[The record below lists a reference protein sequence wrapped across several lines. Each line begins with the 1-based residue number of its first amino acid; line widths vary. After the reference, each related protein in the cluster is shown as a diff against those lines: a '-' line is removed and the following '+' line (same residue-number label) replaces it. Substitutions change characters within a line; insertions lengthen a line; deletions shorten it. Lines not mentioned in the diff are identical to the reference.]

1 MTLQKTR
8 TAAVFALA
16 AMVLAVVATAGS
28 AGAQEFQQQPQTQPN
43 NATSSAGNATVPQA
57 ASGSALD
64 AQQIYETGSISTDS
78 DVKALVISIPDN
90 VGTERAIWEGFLPSN
105 ASVATGTNVVVLN
118 TDVNVTHRV
127 SMSGEGVNQSE
138 TEALPYQNSS
148 AFLLNETGEYTFTEE
163 EAQLSGTVNVVENDT
178 TEDDPITDETRP
190 TVGLFVVPSNEKNR
204 FEAQLSDLGFN
215 AVSSFDFSR
224 ADDESAA
231 AADSSDNASASTD
244 DGTTTSAGNTTDAGS
259 SGEMT
264 LFVWTQEVSHP
275 NTLDGRLASK
285 VRALEDALYPA
296 DAIKQS
302 TAVPAG

>member
-8 TAAVFALA
+8 TAAAFALA

-43 NATSSAGNATVPQA
+43 ATSAGNATVPQA

-90 VGTERAIWEGFLPSN
+90 AGTERAIWEGFLPSN
-105 ASVATGTNVVVLN
+105 ASVATGTNVIVLN

-127 SMSGEGVNQSE
+127 SMSGEGVNQSA

-163 EAQLSGTVNVVENDT
+163 AAQLTGTVNVVENDT
-178 TEDDPITDETRP
+178 TEDDPITDETRSA
-190 TVGLFVVPSNEKNR
+190 VGLFVVPSSEKNR
-204 FEAQLSDLGFN
+204 FEAQLSDLGYN

-224 ADDESAA
+224 AEDESAA

-264 LFVWTQEVSHP
+264 LFVWTQQVSHP